1 MGIFAETRKV
11 KVKITETFEKV
22 VECIVPADL
31 KSDDDIIVWLEENED
46 NEVLDATCTVGVT
59 DPADEMDYKRI
70 IEVVNNNELKQED
83 K

>member
-1 MGIFAETRKV
+1 MGIFAKTRKV
-11 KVKITETFEKV
+11 TVKITETFEKT

-31 KSDDDIIVWLEENED
+31 KSDEDAIAWLEEHEH

-59 DPADEMDYKRI
+59 DPACEMDYKRTV
-70 IEVVNNNELKQED
+70 EVVNKQED